1 MSDPNVAAP
10 AVAAAATMPSAQ
22 QIQGVAG
29 RPKMPTIEKARMRQM
44 LDDPEVQQELSKLV
58 PGNAPAAQTIL
69 GVLRAMASNTDI
81 NSDPK
86 MLEQLK
92 AQQVSH
98 IIPFAPPPVEMQ
110 CEVAPIS

>member
-10 AVAAAATMPSAQ
+10 AAAATMSSAHQ
-22 QIQGVAG
+22 VQGVSG
-29 RPKMPTIEKARMRQM
+29 RPKLPAIEKPRMKQM

-58 PGNAPAAQTIL
+58 PGNASAAQAIL
-69 GVLRAMASNTDI
+69 GILRAMASSTDI

-92 AQQVSH
+92 ANQVGHTFHTS
-98 IIPFAPPPVEMQ
+98 ACRDAM
-110 CEVAPIS
+110 